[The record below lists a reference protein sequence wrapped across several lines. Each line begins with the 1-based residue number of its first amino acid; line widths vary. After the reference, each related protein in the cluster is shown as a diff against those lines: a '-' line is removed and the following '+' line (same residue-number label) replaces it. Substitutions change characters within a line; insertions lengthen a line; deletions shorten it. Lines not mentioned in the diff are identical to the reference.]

1 MTTLQTRPEVRPPG
15 SGRPRVSVLITS
27 YNYARF
33 LPTAVDSVLNQS
45 GVDVDVLV
53 IDDASTDE
61 TPEVSEHL
69 TRDTR
74 VRVLRHEQNRGHIP
88 SVNEGLDALEG
99 DYVVKLDADD
109 LLAPGALARA
119 TDLLEARPEVGFVS
133 GRPMHFTATPPRR
146 PAAAARS
153 WTIWPGTDWLAQRC
167 ASGYN
172 TISQPEV
179 TMRASVLRAAGPRP
193 ESLPHTSDLA
203 LWLQMA
209 VLADVGRVNG
219 PPQGYYRVHADS
231 MQRTAHT
238 GHLFDLQA
246 RRDAF
251 EYTFAWARTSGA
263 PTLPHAEALLATARR
278 ALAAQALDR
287 ACRAY
292 ERGRTG
298 EVEVDDLRQFALDVW
313 PSAPELP
320 QWRALA
326 RRRAVGAAQ
335 APRVPAFVARALLRR
350 SAETI
355 GEWRWQRTGVR

>member
-1 MTTLQTRPEVRPPG
+1 M
-15 SGRPRVSVLITS
+15 SVLVTT

-33 LPTAVDSVLNQS
+33 LPAAVESVLAQD
-45 GVDVDVLV
+45 GVEVDVLV
-53 IDDASTDE
+53 IDDASTDD
-61 TPEVSEHL
+61 TPEVSNRL
-69 TRDTR
+69 TADRR
-74 VRVLRHEQNRGHIP
+74 VRVRRHDENRGHLR

-99 DYVVKLDADD
+99 EYVVKLDADD
-109 LLAPGALARA
+109 MLAPGALARA

-146 PAAAARS
+146 PGSRTRS
-153 WTIWPGTDWLAQRC
+153 WTLWPGADWLAQRC

-179 TMRASVLRAAGPRP
+179 VMRASTLRAVGPRP

-203 LWLQMA
+203 QWLQMA
-209 VLADVGRVNG
+209 VVADVGRVNG
-219 PPQGYYRVHADS
+219 PAQGFYRVHADS
-231 MQRTAHT
+231 MQRTTHA

-251 EYTFAWARTSGA
+251 EYTFAWAEASGA
-263 PTLPHAEALLATARR
+263 TLPHAAALLATARR

-292 ERGRTG
+292 ERGRTE
-298 EVEVDDLRQFALDVW
+298 EVEVDELRRFALEVW
-313 PSAPELP
+313 PSAEELP

-326 RRRAVGAAQ
+326 RRRSVGAEQ